1 MITRRSVLI
10 GVAALSTGCTS
21 SSGGSSDGV
30 SDQLESTPTESPT
43 PTPEANF
50 GTESPTPTPKP
61 EYEAVIRSNGVVGRV
76 TYVKHDFLAVEFL
89 FARFE
94 DSPDQ
99 FRARTMWTNTSEN
112 QQTPDIVMRCRF
124 YSKNELLRD
133 HERTIE
139 SIEAGDRRPVDYEI
153 ITDHDQLDNFEIVI
167 GTR

>member
-1 MITRRSVLI
+1 MVTRRSVLV
-10 GVAALSTGCTS
+10 GGAMLSAGCIS

-30 SDQLESTPTESPT
+30 SEQLESTPTESPT

-61 EYEAVIRSNGVVGRV
+61 EYEAIIRSNGVVGRV
-76 TYVKHDFLAVEFL
+76 TYVKQDFLDVEFL

-112 QQTPDIVMRCRF
+112 QQTPDIVTRCRF
-124 YSKNELLRD
+124 YSENELLRD
-133 HERTIE
+133 YEQKVE
-139 SIEAGDRRPVDYEI
+139 LVEAGDRKPVDYRI